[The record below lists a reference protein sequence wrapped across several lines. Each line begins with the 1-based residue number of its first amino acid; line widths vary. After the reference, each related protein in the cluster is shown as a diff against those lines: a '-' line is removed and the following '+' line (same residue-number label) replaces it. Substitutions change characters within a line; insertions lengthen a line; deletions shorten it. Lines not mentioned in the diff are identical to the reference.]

1 MLVKEFLVLQIN
13 DPSFHF
19 LYIYTNA
26 NKIGCDAT
34 RLSSLIAQPTIL
46 NRGKQERPIPCCP
59 ARFMHQQ
66 TAAHPWLRIAGMLF
80 ASSASRFSTLFFS
93 HLILIYFMETISAY
107 VYHEYVH
114 YVEKPKANGE
124 QTPTQTCL
132 LNSSLTDIY
141 HNYFFFVQRLIQ

>member
-1 MLVKEFLVLQIN
+1 MLLKEFLVLQIN
-13 DPSFHF
+13 DPFFHF

-59 ARFMHQQ
+59 ARFIHQQ
-66 TAAHPWLRIAGMLF
+66 TAAHPWLRIAGMLL

-93 HLILIYFMETISAY
+93 HLILILHGNNLSIRVSRVRSLRRETQS
-107 VYHEYVH
+107 
-114 YVEKPKANGE
+114 KRRTN
-124 QTPTQTCL
+124 TQTCL

-141 HNYFFFVQRLIQ
+141 HNYYFFFVQRLIQ